1 MSNVF
6 FSSRTAFA
14 NALGPCLIKVERKVP
29 SGGNPCTEGSNIIP
43 VQYKNE
49 FEENE
54 LILSN
59 SLQKQPLREKFNSRN
74 WAFFVS
80 IKMKVEK

>member
-14 NALGPCLIKVERKVP
+14 NALGPCLIKVERNVP

-43 VQYKNE
+43 VKYKIE
-49 FEENE
+49 FEKMRACF
-54 LILSN
+54 LILC
-59 SLQKQPLREKFNSRN
+59 KTLRDY
-74 WAFFVS
+74 
-80 IKMKVEK
+80 